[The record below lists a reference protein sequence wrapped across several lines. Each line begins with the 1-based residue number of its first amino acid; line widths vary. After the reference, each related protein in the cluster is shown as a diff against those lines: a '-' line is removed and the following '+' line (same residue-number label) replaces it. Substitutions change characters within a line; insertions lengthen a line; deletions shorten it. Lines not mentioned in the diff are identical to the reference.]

1 MQKSKQLTRSQVE
14 ILYSQSAVTFLFP
27 TLIAIVLAA
36 SIWEVANRNVLIGWL
51 VVVFMY
57 SLARY
62 YLLWKY
68 NKTKLTPENVDHW
81 LNVFIAS
88 AAISGI
94 MWGLAVIILIPPEGK
109 SVIEFSLYSGI
120 TLLAVSGLV
129 AGATISYSVN
139 LAVLSSYILPAL
151 LPPSMY
157 MISRG
162 DVYSSALGGFVLLY
176 CFFISTAGYRMN
188 RQLLFYI
195 SKQHELSKLKR
206 QHQKLLL
213 MYEKVS
219 GTPRDRR
226 KKPRTKTAA

>member
-1 MQKSKQLTRSQVE
+1 MQKSKKLTRSQVE

-27 TLIAIVLAA
+27 SFIAIVLAA
-36 SIWEVANRNVLIGWL
+36 TIWEVADRTALLAWL
-51 VVVFMY
+51 AVVFLY
-57 SLARY
+57 SIFRY
-62 YLLWKY
+62 VMLWKY
-68 NKTKLTPENVDHW
+68 NKTELTPENVEQW
-81 LNVFIAS
+81 LNIFIAS
-88 AAISGI
+88 ACVSGV
-94 MWGLAVIILIPPEGK
+94 MWGLAVIILIPTEGK
-109 SVIEFSLYSGI
+109 SAIEFTLYSGI

-129 AGATISYSVN
+129 AGATISYAVN
-139 LAVLSSYILPAL
+139 LSVLLFYIFPAL

-176 CFFISTAGYRMN
+176 CFFVGTAGYRMN

-213 MYEKVS
+213 MYEKLS
-219 GTPRDRR
+219 GTPRERR